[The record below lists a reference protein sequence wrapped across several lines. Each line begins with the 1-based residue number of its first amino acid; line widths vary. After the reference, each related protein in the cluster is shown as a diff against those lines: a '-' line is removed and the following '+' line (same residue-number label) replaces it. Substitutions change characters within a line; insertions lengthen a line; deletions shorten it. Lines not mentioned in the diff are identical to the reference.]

1 MYQKHFGLKT
11 KPFGSNAEGPAVFV
25 GPQQTQVINSLKKGL
40 NAVDSVVAVSGPVGV
55 GKTTIVSRTL
65 ESLSPGRM
73 VAMVGRMKLAPDEV
87 LELLLTG
94 FGVSR
99 QATGTIQ
106 RFAAFRRLLTER
118 AAAGAQVAIVVEDAQ
133 RVGLDALV
141 ELESLTAADSG
152 DATGANIILMGQLD
166 LNEWLATPALARLR
180 QRTRLRQVIEPFT
193 APEVLGYLRHCIRA
207 AGGDFDRM
215 FDGGAVDMLYRCSEG
230 IPRVINNLCESALT
244 MAAEEDAGPLTAKFI
259 QTVARD
265 ALGIEVFLP
274 HTPAPPIAPV
284 VAPEAVSP
292 QPKPESMPAPD
303 LAPEKTPEPAV
314 SAEPDIESTLTQKKP
329 EWTIDQVGGVD
340 ASNEELP
347 QELTFE
353 VEQTARMQAINAD
366 KIIQAEKEGKKG
378 GDTPE
383 PAFKAAPMITVNKNT
398 QVGVLPKLTPQAE
411 TKPSPAQGPADDDL
425 PMLSQSMR
433 IEAPTPAPPEALLAE
448 ARPKPKPLP
457 GAKPTPEPTQKP
469 QAAEKPA
476 SKPQAEAKP
485 VPKPKVSE
493 AEKAEPKPKLK
504 APAAEKAEP
513 KLKAPAA
520 EKAEPKLKA
529 PAAEKAEPKLKAPA
543 AEKAEPKPQAKPNPA
558 EKPKAKAKP
567 DWKASEKPR
576 MPDIDTLEA
585 AIEAAHQDA
594 ADDEPAAAPA
604 AQKSTPATKPAA
616 EKPVPATKPAAEK
629 PVPAPQATAKKP
641 APAPE
646 PAGDK
651 GPHGTAVTLT
661 GVPALTLDD
670 VLEEKRSKSAKVIET
685 EEELG
690 KAESLND
697 LTNTMA
703 ETLFGDESFAAI
715 AAEVVANPPP
725 GKTAPGKSGEDASP
739 VMLDT
744 EEQAPPVMLETANES
759 ASADA
764 SKPESP
770 AKGPKNTGQ
779 TGNFEMTMSKRMD
792 MLKALNSGT
801 KSDKKAKPEKT
812 ANSNKSAA
820 LEKIELIEDKPAEVA
835 PKANGSQLDSIEQQM
850 ETAMTATVKAISDVD
865 IPPGVDD
872 EESDDG
878 KSGGLFSRFKRS

>member
-40 NAVDSVVAVSGPVGV
+40 NAIDSVVAVSGPVGV
-55 GKTTIVSRTL
+55 GKTTIVSRAL

-94 FGVSR
+94 FGISR

-152 DATGANIILMGQLD
+152 DATGANIILMGQLE

-180 QRTRLRQVIEPFT
+180 QRTRLRQIIEPFT

-207 AGGDFDRM
+207 AGGDFERM

-244 MAAEEDAGPLTAKFI
+244 MAAEEDASPLTAKFI
-259 QTVARD
+259 QKVARD

-303 LAPEKTPEPAV
+303 LTPEKILEPAV
-314 SAEPDIESTLTQKKP
+314 SVEPDIESTLPQKKP
-329 EWTIDQVGGVD
+329 EWTINQADGVD
-340 ASNEELP
+340 DSNEEIP

-366 KIIQAEKEGKKG
+366 KIIQAEKEGKKT

-383 PAFKAAPMITVNKNT
+383 PTFKAAPMITVDKNT
-398 QVGVLPKLTPQAE
+398 QIGVLPKLTPQAE
-411 TKPSPAQGPADDDL
+411 TKLPPVQGPDDDDL

-448 ARPKPKPLP
+448 ERPKPKPLL
-457 GAKPTPEPTQKP
+457 GTKPASIPKP
-469 QAAEKPA
+469 KPLAADKPA

-485 VPKPKVSE
+485 AP
-493 AEKAEPKPKLK
+493 EPK
-504 APAAEKAEP
+504 APATADTEPKQKLKPPAPKKAEP
-513 KLKAPAA
+513 KLKVPM
-520 EKAEPKLKA
+520 P
-529 PAAEKAEPKLKAPA
+529 
-543 AEKAEPKPQAKPNPA
+543 EKAEPKPQAKP
-558 EKPKAKAKP
+558 ESKAKAKP
-567 DWKASEKPR
+567 GSKAGEKPR
-576 MPDIDTLEA
+576 MPDIGTLEA
-585 AIEAAHQDA
+585 AIEAAHQEATDNV
-594 ADDEPAAAPA
+594 PAAAPA
-604 AQKSTPATKPAA
+604 AQKSTSASTPAAKKPEPAATPVTRKPEPAATPAAKKPEPAATPAAKKPEPAATPAAKKPAPA
-616 EKPVPATKPAAEK
+616 ATPAAKKPVPAAKPAAK
-629 PVPAPQATAKKP
+629 KPAPQAAANKP

-651 GPHGTAVTLT
+651 GPDGTGVTLT
-661 GVPALTLDD
+661 GIPELTLDN

-685 EEELG
+685 EDELG

-725 GKTAPGKSGEDASP
+725 GKTAPGKSSEDASP
-739 VMLDT
+739 LMLELEETASPVILDT
-744 EEQAPPVMLETANES
+744 GNES
-759 ASADA
+759 KSTEA
-764 SKPESP
+764 
-770 AKGPKNTGQ
+770 GPREMGQ
-779 TGNFEMTMSKRMD
+779 TGNFEMTVIQRID
-792 MLKALNSGT
+792 MVNLLNSAP
-801 KSDKKAKPEKT
+801 KSEKKANSGKGATSEKG
-812 ANSNKSAA
+812 AA
-820 LEKIELIEDKPAEVA
+820 LEKIEPLEDQPAKPA
-835 PKANGSQLDSIEQQM
+835 PKANGSQPEIDQ
-850 ETAMTATVKAISDVD
+850 TTNANR
-865 IPPGVDD
+865 DD
-872 EESDDG
+872 RDG
-878 KSGGLFSRFKRS
+878 QSN